1 MGNVCVMKNMSI
13 KSLSL
18 VIISF
23 IVIYGA
29 FVIYSAM
36 TISRNTGE
44 AEQFWTKYQDI
55 SSTRASAY
63 NSIVN
68 AMGYGE
74 MIHLFKN
81 YVLRKDQKLI
91 AKIRTSIG
99 KVHAAIDQY
108 DKAAISP
115 TERSALRDIR
125 GVVKA
130 FEKNIET
137 ARDMIEQGYSS
148 RQIDKVV
155 KVDDE
160 PAITAIAAL
169 RSAVKSHKLQGK
181 ETTSRIELL
190 GEFHNALGFGGINHH
205 FQNYV
210 LRQEAEL
217 IQKLKQSIAAL
228 QSSVDLYRSF
238 SLVPAEDLAL
248 SRLTD
253 IMKTYEHNLTLA
265 IQLAGRSKAPE
276 EIDWLVKVDD
286 KPALSA
292 LRVLHIEISKKI
304 ESSKDRTTSQLAST
318 TSLSQSIFIASAV
331 GLALLILLISYVLFS
346 HVIGPINKISA
357 TLERFIDGDLTID
370 FHGAERRDELGYMV
384 EVIDKMRVILIN
396 YAMRKSGAVK

>member
-1 MGNVCVMKNMSI
+1 MKNMSI

-18 VIISF
+18 IIVSF

-36 TISRNTGE
+36 TITRNTGE

-74 MIHLFKN
+74 MIHMFKN
-81 YVLRKDQKLI
+81 YVLRKDEKLI
-91 AKIRTSIG
+91 ANIRTSIG
-99 KVHAAIDQY
+99 KVHAAIDHY
-108 DKAAISP
+108 DKAAIAPS
-115 TERSALRDIR
+115 ERSALRDIR
-125 GVVKA
+125 AVVRA
-130 FEKNIET
+130 FEKSIET

-155 KVDDE
+155 KVEDE
-160 PAITAIAAL
+160 RAILAMATL
-169 RSAVKSHKLQGK
+169 SSAVKSHKLQDE

-190 GEFHNALGFGGINHH
+190 GEFHSALGFGGIIHH

-210 LRQEAEL
+210 LRQDGELIKKLKKSVAEL
-217 IQKLKQSIAAL
+217 QTSM
-228 QSSVDLYRSF
+228 DRYRTF
-238 SLVPAEDLAL
+238 SLVPAEELAL
-248 SRLTD
+248 SRLTE
-253 IMKTYEHNLTLA
+253 IVKAYENNLDLA
-265 IQLAGRSKAPE
+265 IQLAGQNKAPE

-286 KPALSA
+286 KPALSS
-292 LRVLHIEISKKI
+292 LRILHIETSKNI
-304 ESSKDRTTSQLAST
+304 ESSKGKTTSQLAST
-318 TSLSQSIFIASAV
+318 TGLSQSIFIASAI
-331 GLALLILLISYVLFS
+331 GLALLIVLISYVLFS

-357 TLERFIDGDLTID
+357 TLEEFIAGNLNIEFYGSD
-370 FHGAERRDELGYMV
+370 RRDELGYMV

-396 YAMRKSGAVK
+396 YAMRRSGTPR